1 MPGMKSSIIDIHQL
15 GSKYELGG
23 VFFLLRGWC
32 FAYNAGVMV
41 SRIVRFYA
49 DGFRSMTLGRTLWCI
64 ILVKLVIMF
73 AVLRVFFFPAYLQG
87 NEQEKGEQV
96 SSELTERVAPLQR

>member
-1 MPGMKSSIIDIHQL
+1 MGVEVYFLLAPGEIIR
-15 GSKYELGG
+15 YNGG
-23 VFFLLRGWC
+23 VIG
-32 FAYNAGVMV
+32 

-64 ILVKLVIMF
+64 ILIKLFIMF

-96 SSELTERVAPLQR
+96 SSELTERVAPIPY

>member
-1 MPGMKSSIIDIHQL
+1 MRRVK
-15 GSKYELGG
+15 KYGYNGG
-23 VFFLLRGWC
+23 VIG
-32 FAYNAGVMV
+32 

-64 ILVKLVIMF
+64 ILIKLFIMF

-96 SSELTERVAPLQR
+96 SSELTERAAPIPY